1 MKKTTQKIKK
11 GKDNVF
17 RFTKQDNTV
26 ENVENAN
33 IVPKANSIKFS
44 NFSNTKFN
52 FFTAPSLK
60 FENTQFKYVYVILLE
75 EAREII
81 DDLINNI
88 NNGK

>member
-17 RFTKQDNTV
+17 RFTKQSESV
-26 ENVENAN
+26 ETN
-33 IVPKANSIKFS
+33 VPKANSIKFS

-60 FENTQFKYVYVILLE
+60 FENTQFKYVY
-75 EAREII
+75 
-81 DDLINNI
+81 LIAPKD
-88 NNGK
+88 NGNK